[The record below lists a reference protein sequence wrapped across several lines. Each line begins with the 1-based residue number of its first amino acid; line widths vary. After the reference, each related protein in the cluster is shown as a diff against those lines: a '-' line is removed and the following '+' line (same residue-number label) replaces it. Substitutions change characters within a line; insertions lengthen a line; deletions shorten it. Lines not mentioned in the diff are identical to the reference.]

1 MPPKFLI
8 NDPAIILAPF
18 STVRQYP
25 VVDDA
30 YVHISSQDASEWD
43 PVVSGRSISF
53 MWENSFNSGY
63 IITSF
68 GNVISFQPPS
78 EEIEE
83 IIERKMQER
92 ETAEAE
98 AADNSTPQKMSKDTP
113 EEEVFETIYHEFPG
127 TFTTNLAGSRKM
139 LQVGI
144 GVSTQYDDTVMM
156 NVESHQLALRS
167 IILGVISDFTEED
180 VKGALGRDKLA
191 LALREAINAKLESLE
206 NFGGVEE
213 VHFTSFV
220 LQ

>member
-1 MPPKFLI
+1 MAENDAEPKAGSGLVKKLLI
-8 NDPAIILAPF
+8 FGGGGLLMIVIGVAAGWLIF
-18 STVRQYP
+18 G
-25 VVDDA
+25 
-30 YVHISSQDASEWD
+30 SSQPD
-43 PVVSGRSISF
+43 
-53 MWENSFNSGY
+53 
-63 IITSF
+63 
-68 GNVISFQPPS
+68 PS

-92 ETAEAE
+92 EAAELE
-98 AADNSTPQKMSKDTP
+98 PDNSTPQKMSKDTP

-156 NVESHQLALRS
+156 NVEAHQLALRS
-167 IILGVISDFTEED
+167 VILGVISDFTED
-180 VKGALGRDKLA
+180 GVKGATGRENLSG
-191 LALREAINAKLESLE
+191 ALRDAINMKLELLE
-206 NFGGVEE
+206 NFGGIEE